1 MTKRILDDWHS
12 LNNKIPSEAGD
23 YKKWMLYEDIL
34 SFFKKEKLND
44 EIIIYTSTSC
54 PSSILL
60 NSFFVP
66 KPEVDSISDPLIQE
80 ILARDFYPYE
90 PWMVK
95 YTIPNTENTNI
106 EDYNFSLEED
116 SRVCSDKSKSISKYE
131 GILFRRSFEGKYSQK
146 QYIEISQKIL
156 HSQGLHYV
164 HERKAFCKFDTLGEI
179 VDHITVHYEDEEVI
193 AVIAKREAL
202 DEFMAITNTSLI
214 RIFDISRTPP
224 NFQGFGNE
232 RESILIRDEENKIFC
247 DGACTL
253 TASYLRGFQIIDCKE
268 PKESV
273 LKNIISLNTDGYKE
287 YVKFLAHDWKNEL
300 VSELSC
306 DPQKLGNYFIKSKMP
321 YETSPAFFKKD
332 VLLKYQNDPD
342 KYTIDVRSINCRGA
356 WHLKSYDINEED
368 QVHVYLID
376 LAQLPYQEQLYW
388 KSYNE
393 KPKGTISKRA
403 FINDFEGEIYHDYD
417 PLHNLKSQLK
427 EMYTEGLMWFGNKD
441 IKLIDEI
448 HFLTTSSKKEWKQ
461 SITTLNILLVD
472 NFDKKGLTKLAE
484 ASGIMVSKEYGSLKI
499 LREYLIKKEHEKDL
513 VESIMRPLFE
523 LNDLRSNICSH
534 SQSGGEELLDNIIDN
549 HSDLEKHFKHLI
561 QSCDQSIK
569 KLREILK

>member
-1 MTKRILDDWHS
+1 MTKRILNDWLS
-12 LNNKIPSEAGD
+12 LNNKIPSEVDD
-23 YKKWMLYEDIL
+23 YKKWLLYEDIL

-44 EIIIYTSTSC
+44 EIIIYTSTSL

-90 PWMVK
+90 PWVVN

-156 HSQGLHYV
+156 HSQDLHYV

-179 VDHITVHYEDEEVI
+179 VDHITVHYEDEKVI

-202 DEFMAITNTSLI
+202 DQFMAITNTSLI
-214 RIFDISRTPP
+214 RIFDISRTLT
-224 NFQGFGNE
+224 NFEVNE
-232 RESILIRDEENKIFC
+232 REPILIRDEENKIFC
-247 DGACTL
+247 DGAYTL

-287 YVKFLAHDWKNEL
+287 YVKFLAHDWKNKL

-306 DPQKLGNYFIKSKMP
+306 DPQKLGNYFIKSEMP

-332 VLLKYQNDPD
+332 ILLKYQNDPD
-342 KYTIDVRSINCRGA
+342 KYTIDGRSINCRGA

-388 KSYNE
+388 KAYNE

-427 EMYTEGLMWFGNKD
+427 AMYTEGLSWFYNKD

-472 NFDKKGLTKLAE
+472 NFNKQGLTKLAG
-484 ASGIMVSKEYGSLKI
+484 ASDIMVSKEYGSLKI

-513 VESIMRPLFE
+513 VESIMCPLFE
-523 LNDLRSNICSH
+523 LNDLRSNISSH
-534 SQSGGEELLDNIIDN
+534 SQSRGEELLDNIIDN
-549 HSDLEKHFKHLI
+549 HGDLGKHFKHLI